1 MMLLLEILIRGGLLI
16 TLIYGISTIKKEDLK
31 DLFK

>member
-1 MMLLLEILIRGGLLI
+1 MMLLLEVLIRGGLLLS
-16 TLIYGISTIKKEDLK
+16 LIYGINTIKKEDLK